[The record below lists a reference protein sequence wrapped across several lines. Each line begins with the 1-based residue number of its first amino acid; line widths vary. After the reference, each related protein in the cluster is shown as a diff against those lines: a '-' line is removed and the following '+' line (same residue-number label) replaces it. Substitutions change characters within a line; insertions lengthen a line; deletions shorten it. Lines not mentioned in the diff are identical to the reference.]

1 MSRGRGVMKPPAV
14 KTRPLTKPTALQGPE
29 LPPVQRQPV
38 SKPRV
43 VRSADTLP
51 RPEVKP
57 TEPLVRQPAQ
67 TVQDVLN
74 RNRRGRLKRT
84 VKEIDEKQMRSQA
97 ELDAARDM
105 AEGGL
110 RKSGPKVK
118 PQQNLVE
125 GQTTV
130 EDGST
135 VFFRRIGGRSG
146 AGRKN

>member
-1 MSRGRGVMKPPAV
+1 M
-14 KTRPLTKPTALQGPE
+14 
-29 LPPVQRQPV
+29 
-38 SKPRV
+38 
-43 VRSADTLP
+43 VRRADTLP

-74 RNRRGRLKRT
+74 RSRRSRLKRT
-84 VKEIDEKQMRSQA
+84 VKESDEKQMRSQA

-110 RKSGPKVK
+110 RKSQSAVK
-118 PQQNLVE
+118 PEQNLVE

-135 VFFRRIGGRSG
+135 VFFRRIGG
-146 AGRKN
+146 

>member
-1 MSRGRGVMKPPAV
+1 M
-14 KTRPLTKPTALQGPE
+14 
-29 LPPVQRQPV
+29 
-38 SKPRV
+38 
-43 VRSADTLP
+43 RSADTLP

-135 VFFRRIGGRSG
+135 VFFRRIGGRSKRY
-146 AGRKN
+146 RKN

>member
-1 MSRGRGVMKPPAV
+1 M
-14 KTRPLTKPTALQGPE
+14 
-29 LPPVQRQPV
+29 
-38 SKPRV
+38 
-43 VRSADTLP
+43 
-51 RPEVKP
+51 
-57 TEPLVRQPAQ
+57 
-67 TVQDVLN
+67 QDVLN

-146 AGRKN
+146 ISRKN